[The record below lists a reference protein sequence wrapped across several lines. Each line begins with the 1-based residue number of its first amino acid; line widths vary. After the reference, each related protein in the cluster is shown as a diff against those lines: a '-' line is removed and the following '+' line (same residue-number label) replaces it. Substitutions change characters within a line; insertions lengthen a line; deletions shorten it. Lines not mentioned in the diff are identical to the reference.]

1 MNLPNRLTVLR
12 LVLTVVFVAVTAFS
26 WPFAWTTGLVIFLVA
41 SYTDYLDGAIARKR
55 NLITNFG
62 KLMDPLADKVLVAA
76 ALVALV
82 AASEVAAW
90 IVVLIL
96 SREFLVTGM
105 RLVAAGE
112 GKVVSADKFGKLKTI
127 LQMVAIIGFL
137 AYLAII
143 EFGTILPALRLVSEI
158 VLYAALVI
166 TCVSGFRYLR
176 ANWEVFEDA

>member
-1 MNLPNRLTVLR
+1 MNLPNKLTVLR
-12 LVLTVVFVAVTAFS
+12 LVLTGVFVGVTSVTWA
-26 WPFAWTTGLVIFLVA
+26 FAWTAGLVIFLVA

-82 AASEVAAW
+82 AVGEVAAW
-90 IVVLIL
+90 VVVLIL

-112 GKVVSADKFGKLKTI
+112 GKVVSADKLGKLKTI
-127 LQMVAIIGFL
+127 LQMVAIIG
-137 AYLAII
+137 YLAVLAAG
-143 EFGTILPALRLVSEI
+143 EFGITVPVLEPASAV
-158 VLYAALVI
+158 VLYAALLV
-166 TCVSGFRYLR
+166 TCLSGFRYLS
-176 ANWEVFEDA
+176 ANWEVFRDA